1 MATETI
7 DIIVR
12 ENGARVVKRRLE
24 EIGDVAQRSVRGL
37 RLLQNSLF
45 VLGGAGL
52 ISALGRMVDTVAN
65 FQNRLSL
72 LTTSAREAAFVQRE
86 LFDIARRTRAEFD
99 TTAQIY
105 TRTALAVRALGVS
118 QQETLNFTES
128 LNQATILSGASTRE
142 ANAAL
147 IQMSQA
153 LASNRFSGD
162 EFRSVSEQLPFI
174 IDVIGDSLGVTRG
187 EVRKLG
193 MDGKLTAEVI
203 LKAFREA
210 REEIAEKFARTIPTL
225 SQSFTVFRTRLTEV
239 IGTMDQSLGISRSL
253 AAAVILLA
261 DNLEYLVGGVI
272 AATAAFAA
280 FKFTGWIAAIVAV
293 IQKNR
298 ELAAAVAAG
307 DAVLLTSVEI
317 ERAKAAS
324 ALQMASATAAQAA
337 AKVRDIQLDVAQ
349 LQTQR
354 ALLLQQQASIK
365 IDVQRRTARDALTGR
380 FIAYNAAV
388 AQNIRTNIALQR
400 TETALLASK
409 GALTQATVA
418 QTAATTAL
426 SAAQGRAA
434 VAGAAANTWTARLG
448 RAFPGLTASVGTAGR
463 ALGGLARVALAHPIA
478 AIVAAVVAA
487 GVALVMFS
495 DKIGVADDG
504 LVTLRDVGIATFQL
518 IKEAI
523 APVGQFLVDV
533 FRPAIEWV
541 VKAWNWLVEKV
552 KEAMMFIL
560 NVVKSYIN
568 FQIGL
573 WDGLISSVIKAWDL
587 FPAAFKDILIIA
599 YNSMIQFVEDSVN
612 GFIEGFLSL
621 PERAKEV
628 FEAVANFGRDAL
640 NYIVEAFRA
649 LPGAIA
655 DLADRAATF
664 LKNKFVEAIN
674 YVVDLLNKLP
684 GIAID
689 AFGEV
694 GTAVEDAFTLPPPP
708 DFSQYVNEGR
718 LDLSSLKLETTGAA
732 REVGQI
738 FSEEFARSLN
748 TDYIGDAWN
757 AVLERARQLAAERT
771 AAVAGG
777 EGGTPPPGGDSG
789 SGKGKSFAEIIQ
801 ELTMANE
808 LLRVNAAERDKLQ
821 AIIRIE
827 EQMKRSLTET
837 ERELVRALLDENE
850 VLTKAAEIYEEIKGP
865 LYNYRLELEALNE
878 LLRQGRIN
886 QDEFTNAV
894 RSSRIEFLNT
904 QTDMASGFER
914 GFLKILE
921 KTADY
926 AKQTED
932 IITKA
937 FDGMSQAI
945 ADLVVDGEA
954 DFGSLIKSINKMI
967 IQLVM
972 SQAFQQLFGGFG
984 GTGIAGSGGNM
995 FSGLFQGIKGL
1006 FGFQDGGQFRVG
1018 GGMGFAPIP
1027 NGGNDNRLVAFRAQ
1041 DGETVTVTPKGQ
1053 QPGGGGNQ
1061 NVVVNFNITTPNVES
1076 FRQSES
1082 QLAAKAARLISQ
1094 GRRNM

>member
-37 RLLQNSLF
+37 RLLQNALF

-52 ISALGRMVDTVAN
+52 LSALGRMVDTVAN

-72 LTTSAREAAFVQRE
+72 LTTDAREAAFVQRE

-128 LNQATILSGASTRE
+128 LNQATILSGASVRE

-162 EFRSVSEQLPFI
+162 EFRSVAEQLPFI
-174 IDVIGDSLGVTRG
+174 IDVIGDHLGVTRG
-187 EVRKLG
+187 EVRELG
-193 MDGKLTAEVI
+193 IQGKLTASVI
-203 LKAFREA
+203 LAAFREA

-253 AAAVILLA
+253 AAAVILIA
-261 DNLEYLVGGVI
+261 DNLEFLVGGII

-280 FKFTGWIAAIVAV
+280 FKFTGWIAGIVAV

-298 ELAAAVAAG
+298 ELAAAVASG
-307 DAVLLTSVEI
+307 NAVLLTSVEI
-317 ERAKAAS
+317 ERAKAAT
-324 ALQMASATAAQAA
+324 ALQTASATAAQAA
-337 AKVRDIQLDVAQ
+337 AKVRDIQLDVSQ

-365 IDVQRRTARDALTGR
+365 IDAQRRVARDALTGR

-388 AQNIRTNIALQR
+388 AQNIRTNVALQR

-409 GALTQATVA
+409 AALTQATTA

-426 SAAQGRAA
+426 TAAQSRAA
-434 VAGAAANTWTARLG
+434 VAGAAANTWTARLS
-448 RAFPGLTASVGTAGR
+448 RAFPGLASVIGMAAR
-463 ALGGLARVALAHPIA
+463 ALGGLWALIAAHPIGAVIA
-478 AIVAAVVAA
+478 AL
-487 GVALVMFS
+487 VALVAGLAIFS

-504 LVTLRDVGIATFQL
+504 LVTLRDVGVATFQL
-518 IKEAI
+518 IREAI
-523 APVGQFLVDV
+523 APVGQFLIDT
-533 FRPAIEWV
+533 FRPAIDWV
-541 VKAWNWLVEKV
+541 VNAWNWLVEKV
-552 KEAMMFIL
+552 GEALMAIL
-560 NVVKSYIN
+560 GLVKAYIN

-573 WDGLISSVIKAWDL
+573 WDGLISSVIRAWDL
-587 FPAAFKDILIIA
+587 FPAAFGDVLIMA
-599 YNSMIQFVEDSVN
+599 YNAMIQFVEDSVN

-621 PERAKEV
+621 PRRAKEV

-655 DLADRAATF
+655 ALADQAATF

-674 YVVDLLNKLP
+674 YVIDLLNNLP

-694 GTAVEDAFTLPPPP
+694 GTAVQDAFTLPPPP
-708 DFSQYVNEGR
+708 DFSQYINEGR
-718 LDLSSLKLETTGAA
+718 LDLSSLKRETTGAA

-738 FSEEFARSLN
+738 FSEEFSRSLN
-748 TDYIGDAWN
+748 TDYIGNAWN

-771 AAVAGG
+771 AAVAASGDGG
-777 EGGTPPPGGDSG
+777 GPPGGSGSG
-789 SGKGKSFAEIIQ
+789 SGKGKSFEEIIR
-801 ELTMANE
+801 ELTTANE

-850 VLTKAAEIYEEIKGP
+850 LLTKAAELYEDIKGP
-865 LYNYRLELEALNE
+865 IYNYRLELEALNE

-886 QDEFTNAV
+886 QDEFN
-894 RSSRIEFLNT
+894 RSVLNSRITFLNT

-914 GFLKILE
+914 GFLKILQ
-921 KTADY
+921 KTGDL

-967 IQLVM
+967 IQLVI

-984 GTGIAGSGGNM
+984 GGGLAGSGNM

-1041 DGETVTVTPKGQ
+1041 DGETVTVTPKGK
-1053 QPGGGGNQ
+1053 QPSGGGNQ
-1061 NVVVNFNITTPNVES
+1061 SVVVNFNISTPNVES